1 MQLTDFLGDKKISQ
15 ACQHLREQGIR
26 EAKIAIILGSFLNK
40 TPFYLPL
47 SNKKE
52 IDAEKIPSF
61 PVPSVPGHQKKIIF
75 GNIMN
80 QSVLIFAGR
89 CHYYEGYS
97 MQKLVYP
104 VVMAKKLGAKAI
116 IITNSAGG
124 LNRFLNIDNLMVI
137 EDHINFMFDNPLFGF
152 RYDKKRDYFLDMNSA
167 YNKALLKKALACGK
181 KAGIGLKRGTYVGIK
196 GPLLETRAEAEMFKA
211 FGGDAIGMSTI
222 PETIIA
228 NFLKIKVLGISHIRN
243 MVYDNKG
250 KHNVFNHFDGVNKEE
265 LIGKK
270 LAKLI
275 EKILEKE

>member
-1 MQLTDFLGDKKISQ
+1 MQLTDFLRDKKINQACHNLRGQGISQ
-15 ACQHLREQGIR
+15 A
-26 EAKIAIILGSFLNK
+26 KIVIILGSFLNK
-40 TPFYLPL
+40 TPFYLTL

-52 IDAEKIPSF
+52 IDAEKIPGF

-75 GNIMN
+75 SNIMN
-80 QSVLIFAGR
+80 QSVLIFTGR

-104 VVMAKKLGAKAI
+104 VAIAKKLGAKII

-124 LNRFLNIDNLMVI
+124 LNRFLNINNLMVI

-152 RYDKKRDYFLDMNSA
+152 RYDKKRDYFLDMKSP
-167 YNKALLKKALACGK
+167 YNKALLNKALSCGK
-181 KAGIGLKRGTYVGIK
+181 ETGIGLKKGIYVGVK
-196 GPLLETRAEAEMFKA
+196 GPLLETRAEAEMFNA

-222 PETIIA
+222 PEAIIA

-250 KHNVFNHFDGVNKEE
+250 KHSIFNHFDGVKKEG

-270 LAKLI
+270 AR
-275 EKILEKE
+275 KIN